1 MIGYTLKH
9 VLELMPEAMEMV
21 KSASIEQEYP
31 VATKSDCFASNL
43 VATYKQ
49 HIEKVAVDSSVLEK
63 LASAALAYGIGDE
76 IAKLSTEMVKRK
88 DTMVK
93 QASIA
98 SQDDYM
104 LKQANWQGDLTG
116 FADLTEIAKSA
127 EALRTDA
134 EAAGITPCKEVDLY
148 SGNAYLSKEAA
159 LGALGSRF
167 YVTNDNVFVKL
178 AAALSRESEVIP
190 PGRLVKSLCETVT
203 GLDKKAG
210 LTSKGFNFY
219 KEALIEKSAAVD
231 SMNVRVGGRDYPMGK
246 VMRLPEPYV
255 NDYMGKDFYKEMTSD
270 PSSAKAMIE
279 SLPMD
284 SQHVLSTLLKN
295 V

>member
-21 KSASIEQEYP
+21 KAAAIEQEYP
-31 VATKSDCFASNL
+31 VGSKSDCFASNL

-49 HIEKVAVDSSVLEK
+49 HIEKVAVDSSILEK

-76 IAKLSTEMVKRK
+76 VAKLSAEMLKRK

-116 FADLTEIAKSA
+116 FVDLSEIAKSA
-127 EALRTDA
+127 ESLRADA

-148 SGNAYLSKEAA
+148 SGNAFLSKEAA

-178 AAALSRESEVIP
+178 AAALSKESEVIP

-210 LTSKGFNFY
+210 LAAKGFNFY

-231 SMNVRVGGRDYPMGK
+231 SMSVRVSGRDYSMGK